1 MEAVG
6 DVPSPSALTT
16 PPRPWWEGLLEAS
29 APTASLPAEGS
40 VPGPG
45 WPDLHTV
52 EYLTKL
58 IVLGLLLLALPWLLA
73 KVVTAPGDAMKHAA
87 HAAGMK

>member
-1 MEAVG
+1 MESVG
-6 DVPSPSALTT
+6 ALTSSSALTA
-16 PPRPWWEGLLEAS
+16 PPGPWWATLFEES
-29 APTASLPAEGS
+29 APTGTAPAEGS